1 MERQGHGIDDA
12 NRSSA
17 PPAPTG
23 GPGVA
28 SSGEMDLPCDGQRMA
43 AGFVVAR
50 LGDRVLALILDSA
63 LGFSFFAL
71 VGMYSASK
79 WGGFTEHGFS
89 LEGKPAAMSL
99 GAVLSLGFLYY
110 LILEGLLGCTLG
122 KAIMGLRVRMLSGDP
137 CGFKASLTRN
147 LLRLVDSLGLYLVG
161 FLIASFSK
169 ARQRLGDHLAKTVVV
184 EHPTPT
190 ILRAAVVVVWL
201 LLVATGPWLAY
212 GIHRGASPQMASGS
226 TQGTEL
232 QVRPAQGEVQTA
244 PAESQPESAKGERD
258 LAVVDF
264 AFLKEE
270 GGAPRSEGPFK
281 PGEKVYTRFQVV
293 GFAMDSQG
301 AADLSFDVVATDP
314 SGLPLYEN
322 WQPTFQG
329 KVKGPDSP
337 VPASM
342 EFDLPIYAPAG
353 SYSIRIKVRD
363 MLRDLETELVR
374 GFQVGPAQVRPASGL
389 EIRDFVFSM
398 SEEGPPLARPVVEAG
413 KRIYMI
419 FNVAGVSF
427 RGDEPDAVVG
437 MQVKDPEGEIVLDQP
452 AIASIGDTVIYHPPT
467 FFAKITSW
475 LDLPPDI
482 PKGTYRTRFVVTDRI
497 AGKVVA
503 QEAEFEVR

>member
-1 MERQGHGIDDA
+1 MERQGHGINDE
-12 NRSSA
+12 NRLSA
-17 PPAPTG
+17 SAAPTG
-23 GPGVA
+23 GYGSA
-28 SSGEMDLPCDGQRMA
+28 SCGEKDLPGGRQRMA

-50 LGDRVLALILDSA
+50 LGDRLLALILDSA
-63 LGFSFFAL
+63 LGLSFFAL
-71 VGMYSASK
+71 VGMYTASR
-79 WGGFTEHGFS
+79 WGGFTEYGFS
-89 LEGKPAAMSL
+89 LEGKPAAISL
-99 GAVLSLGFLYY
+99 GGVLSLGFVYY
-110 LILEGLLGCTLG
+110 WVLEGLLGLTLG
-122 KAIMGLRVRMLSGDP
+122 KAIMGLRVRKLSGDS

-161 FLIASFSK
+161 FLIAVFSK

-184 EHPTPT
+184 EHPTAP

-201 LLVATGPWLAY
+201 LLVAAGPWLAY
-212 GIHRGASPQMASGS
+212 GIHRGTGSQGASSS
-226 TQGTEL
+226 TQGTEPRVSL
-232 QVRPAQGEVQTA
+232 TQDQVQTV
-244 PAESQPESAKGERD
+244 PAGSQPESAKGERA

-264 AFLKEE
+264 AFLREE
-270 GGAPRSEGPFK
+270 GGDPRGEGPFK

-293 GFAMDSQG
+293 GFAVDSQG

-322 WQPTFQG
+322 WQSTFQG

-353 SYSIRIKVRD
+353 SYSIHIRVRD
-363 MLRDLETELVR
+363 MLGDLQTELVR
-374 GFQVGPAQVRPASGL
+374 GFQVGPAQVKPASGL
-389 EIRDFVFSM
+389 EIRDFVFSV
-398 SEEGPPLARPVVEAG
+398 SEEGPSVARPVVEAG
-413 KRIYMI
+413 NRIYMI
-419 FNVAGVSF
+419 FNVAGVTF

-437 MQVKDPEGEIVLDQP
+437 MLVKDPQGEIVLDQP
-452 AIASIGDTVIYHPPT
+452 AIASIGGTFLYHPPT

-482 PKGTYRTRFVVTDRI
+482 PRGTYKVSFVVTDRV

-503 QEAEFEVR
+503 QEAGFEVR